1 MHMRNLNLVVLML
14 TLFSCSVSAQKV
26 VTFKHSKGE
35 TKVPANPK
43 KVLIMDLSALETYDE
58 LGIPIAATVDQL
70 PEYLGKYNNSKY
82 VKVGNVKTPNM
93 EAVAAFKPDFIIT
106 GGRMG
111 NYYDSLSMVAPT
123 IIFGTDADDFWGSF
137 EQNVRDIASLHGK
150 EKLADKKL
158 TALREKA
165 SKVQEKAKAD
175 PKKTVLAMHMGGRL
189 MPSGPNSRFGFLYD
203 ALDLKPAYVP
213 AADVANAPRGEG
225 RPEAPKLAD
234 INPDY
239 LFIFDR
245 NTGIQ
250 GVMPD
255 SNDIINDDIKSTQAY
270 KDGKVFILPGW
281 IWYLSGSGL
290 TSVDQKITDVGE
302 KLYGIK
308 F

>member
-1 MHMRNLNLVVLML
+1 MKRQYLIA
-14 TLFSCSVSAQKV
+14 LFLAACYFNTSAQEA

-43 KVLIMDLSALETYDE
+43 KVLIMDLSALETYYE
-58 LGIPIAATVDQL
+58 LGIPISATVDQV
-70 PEYLGKYNNSKY
+70 PEYLNEYNDTKY
-82 VKVGNVKTPNM
+82 VRVGNVKTPNM

-123 IIFGTDADDFWGSF
+123 IIFGTDEKDFWGSF
-137 EQNVRDIASLHGK
+137 EQNVRDIARLHGK
-150 EKLADKKL
+150 EKIAEAKL
-158 TALREKA
+158 KALSQKA
-165 SKVQEKAKAD
+165 TKVQEKAKAD
-175 PKKTVLAMHMGGRL
+175 PKKAVLAMHMNGRL

-203 ALDLKPAYVP
+203 ALDLKPAYIPEVQ
-213 AADVANAPRGEG
+213 ATDTPRAGA
-225 RPEAPKLAD
+225 RPQAPKLAD

-239 LFIFDR
+239 LFVFDR

-255 SNDIINDDIKSTQAY
+255 PKDIINDDIKATAAY
-270 KDGKVFILPGW
+270 KNNKVFILPGW
-281 IWYLSGSGL
+281 IWYLSGAGL
-290 TSVDQKITDVGE
+290 TSVDQKITDIGE
-302 KLYGIK
+302 KLYGIS

>member
-1 MHMRNLNLVVLML
+1 MKRNYFIA
-14 TLFSCSVSAQKV
+14 LFFVACSLSVSAQKA

-35 TKVPANPK
+35 TKVQKNPK

-58 LGIPIAATVDQL
+58 LGISIAATVDQV
-70 PEYLGKYNNSKY
+70 PEYLGKYNDSKY
-82 VKVGNVKTPNM
+82 IKVGNVKTPNM
-93 EAVAAFKPDFIIT
+93 EAVAALKPDFIIT

-123 IIFGTDADDFWGSF
+123 IIFGTDTEDFWGSF
-137 EQNVRDIASLHGK
+137 EQNVRDIATLHGK
-150 EKLADKKL
+150 EKLAEKKL
-158 TALREKA
+158 TALRQKA
-165 SKVQEKAKAD
+165 AQVQEKAKAD
-175 PKKTVLAMHMGGRL
+175 PKKTVLAMHMNGRV

-203 ALDLKPAYVP
+203 ALDLKPAYIP
-213 AADVANAPRGEG
+213 DAEAANTPRGGE
-225 RPEAPKLAD
+225 RPQAPKLAD

-239 LFIFDR
+239 LFVFDR

-255 SNDIINDDIKSTQAY
+255 ANDIINDDIKSTQAY

-302 KLYGIK
+302 KLYGLK

>member
-1 MHMRNLNLVVLML
+1 MKRNYFIA
-14 TLFSCSVSAQKV
+14 LFFVACSLSVSAQKA

-35 TKVPANPK
+35 TKVQKNPK

-58 LGIPIAATVDQL
+58 LGISIAATVDQV
-70 PEYLGKYNNSKY
+70 PEYLGKYNDSKY
-82 VKVGNVKTPNM
+82 IKVGNVKTPNM
-93 EAVAAFKPDFIIT
+93 EAVAALKPDFIIT

-123 IIFGTDADDFWGSF
+123 IIFGTDTEDFWGSF
-137 EQNVRDIASLHGK
+137 EQNVRDIAALHGK
-150 EKLADKKL
+150 EKLAEKKL
-158 TALREKA
+158 TALRQKA
-165 SKVQEKAKAD
+165 AQVQEKAKAD
-175 PKKTVLAMHMGGRL
+175 PKKTVLAMHMNGRV

-203 ALDLKPAYVP
+203 ALDLKPAYIP
-213 AADVANAPRGEG
+213 NAEAANAPRGGE
-225 RPEAPKLAD
+225 RPQAPKLAD

-239 LFIFDR
+239 LFVFDR

-255 SNDIINDDIKSTQAY
+255 ANDIINDDIKSTQAY

-302 KLYGIK
+302 KLYGLK

>member
-1 MHMRNLNLVVLML
+1 MKRHFLIA
-14 TLFSCSVSAQKV
+14 LFLAACYFNASAQQT

-35 TKVPANPK
+35 TKVAANPK
-43 KVLIMDLSALETYDE
+43 KVLIMDLSALETYNE
-58 LGIPIAATVDQL
+58 LGIPVAATVDQV
-70 PEYLGKYNNSKY
+70 PEYLNEYNDTKYIR
-82 VKVGNVKTPNM
+82 VGNVKTPNM
-93 EAVAAFKPDFIIT
+93 EAVAALKPDFIIT

-123 IIFGTDADDFWGSF
+123 IIFGTESDDFWGSF
-137 EQNVRDIASLHGK
+137 DQNVRDIAKLHGK
-150 EKLADKKL
+150 EKVAEAKL
-158 TALREKA
+158 KALHKKA
-165 SKVQEKAKAD
+165 SIVQARAKVD
-175 PKKTVLAMHMGGRL
+175 PKKTVLAMHMNGRL

-203 ALDLKPAYVP
+203 ALDLKPAYIPDAGVT
-213 AADVANAPRGEG
+213 NAPRGGE
-225 RPEAPKLAD
+225 RPQAPKLVD

-255 SNDIINDDIKSTQAY
+255 VNDIINDDIKATQAF

-290 TSVDQKITDVGE
+290 TSVDQKVTEVGE
-302 KLYGIK
+302 KLYNIK